1 MWLEADDTAANEA
14 LQLHVNTSLS
24 RPSDRTWRRPPG
36 RLRNKWLDQ
45 FRNDST
51 RLIENL
57 TPGGVLSTVDTVVQR
72 RDGPRRL
79 RDYDDDDDDVV
90 CCGLLRFSGGSV
102 VVHVGGRPMC
112 SQRAAQSVYKQLF
125 AADLV
130 V

>member
-1 MWLEADDTAANEA
+1 
-14 LQLHVNTSLS
+14 
-24 RPSDRTWRRPPG
+24 
-36 RLRNKWLDQ
+36 
-45 FRNDST
+45 
-51 RLIENL
+51 
-57 TPGGVLSTVDTVVQR
+57 VLSTVDTVVQR

-112 SQRAAQSVYKQLF
+112 SQRATQSVYKPLF